1 MHIYR
6 TIVSFSNNPGKFNV
20 PKSLLCDN
28 ITKETNKQILYHIHN
43 KYIYKCIY
51 ITNAFTLVIKH
62 IYSSLNLLNL
72 IEDIKCTE

>member
-1 MHIYR
+1 MHICR

-20 PKSLLCDN
+20 PKSLLCGN
-28 ITKETNKQILYHIHN
+28 INKGTNKQNLVPYIH
-43 KYIYKCIY
+43 

-72 IEDIKCTE
+72 IEDITYTD